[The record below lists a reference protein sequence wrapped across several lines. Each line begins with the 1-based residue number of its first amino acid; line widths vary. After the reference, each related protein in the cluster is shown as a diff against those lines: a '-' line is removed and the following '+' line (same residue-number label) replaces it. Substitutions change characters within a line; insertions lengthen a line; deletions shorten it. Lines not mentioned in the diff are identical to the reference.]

1 MKPSVTIIIE
11 HFLNVQCFGCS
22 LLQSSRDG
30 NFREPGEVLFALIV
44 SQSGQSHSAFADQHP
59 LMVNVRVVKFKVL
72 LWVACLVSSMHAFGH
87 IMLTSV

>member
-11 HFLNVQCFGCS
+11 HSNALDG
-22 LLQSSRDG
+22 LQRKFASSHG